1 MVQGAWVLPG
11 RAEVSPLPYGQD
23 HCPSTR
29 APRRPIS
36 SPDTPSH
43 YRHLFTHACSLS
55 TSGDSPTSS
64 GTCTTFEYS
73 HVLQHVGCVFA
84 VDLGTCVTLSAPAP
98 GLAAQALGLVTDS
111 HWLLVYHLLPQMIK
125 LASVESCG
133 PNSNLR
139 GEMWDKFIKHFLPL
153 FKKVVNS
160 HAHFGV
166 CLEAHEHS

>member
-1 MVQGAWVLPG
+1 MVQGARGLPG

-36 SPDTPSH
+36 SPDTPTC
-43 YRHLFTHACSLS
+43 YRHLTTLS

-64 GTCTTFEYS
+64 VTCTTFEYS

-98 GLAAQALGLVTDS
+98 GLATQALGLVTDF
-111 HWLLVYHLLPQMIK
+111 H
-125 LASVESCG
+125 
-133 PNSNLR
+133 
-139 GEMWDKFIKHFLPL
+139 
-153 FKKVVNS
+153 
-160 HAHFGV
+160 
-166 CLEAHEHS
+166 